1 MHSTVSTVFLLAL
14 VCAAAYGDLRTRR
27 IPNALTVAGLVAGL
41 GLRVPLGG
49 GAVLDGLGGFAAA
62 LALGIPFFAAGALG
76 GGDVK
81 LLAAVGAFTGWSGL
95 LETLVAVALAGAALA
110 LFEGLRRGVLVQV
123 FANTGKLALYCVTL
137 SRYGARPEIGA
148 QAAVSVPYGVAIA
161 AGAIVARLA

>member
-1 MHSTVSTVFLLAL
+1 MHSTPSTVFLLAL
-14 VCAAAYGDLRTRR
+14 VCAAAFTDLRSRR

-49 GAVLDGLGGFAAA
+49 EAVLDGLGGAVAA
-62 LALGIPFFAAGALG
+62 LALGIPFFAARALG

-81 LLAAVGAFTGWSGL
+81 LLAAVGAFAGWTGL
-95 LETLVAVALAGAALA
+95 LDTLLAIALAGAALA
-110 LFEGLRRGVLVQV
+110 LIEAVRRGVLVQV
-123 FANTGKLALYCVTL
+123 FANTGKLALYYATL

-161 AGAIVARLA
+161 AGAIVGRLV